1 MKSAKKQPARRPE
14 SFKTGTIPAGV
25 VGMGLMGTS
34 IVSCLLAAG
43 HPVIGITGS
52 ASKLKS
58 TRKRLSSLL
67 AEMKKEG
74 LFRGDPE
81 RALARFTISTD
92 FAALAG
98 AGIVVESIIED
109 LGAKR
114 KVLSAVE
121 EHTRPD
127 TIIGSNTSAIPVSI
141 LQQEMRK
148 PARLLGL
155 HWAEPAHITRF
166 LEIVCGDRTA
176 PRFAARVRSMADAW
190 GKEPTVV
197 KRDIRG
203 FIANRIMYA
212 MIREAFHLVESGAA
226 TIEDV
231 DRSVRN
237 DIGCWATLAGPFRW
251 MDLTGIPAY
260 AAVMR
265 DLNPELSNQADVPEL
280 MRKVVKAG
288 GEGIANAKGFYK
300 YTPAEARQW
309 EKKFHRFSYDIRAIA
324 EKYRG

>member
-1 MKSAKKQPARRPE
+1 MKSARKQPAPRPDRV
-14 SFKTGTIPAGV
+14 KPGTIPAGV
-25 VGMGLMGTS
+25 VGMGLMGRS
-34 IVSCLLAAG
+34 IAACLLAAG
-43 HPVIGITGS
+43 HPVTGITGS
-52 ASKLKS
+52 VSKLKS

-81 RALARFTISTD
+81 HALARFAISTD
-92 FAALAG
+92 YAALAG
-98 AGIVVESIIED
+98 AGVVVESIIED
-109 LGAKR
+109 LDAKR
-114 KVLSAVE
+114 KVVAAIE
-121 EHTRPD
+121 EHAPAD
-127 TIIGSNTSAIPVSI
+127 AIIGTNTSAIPVSI
-141 LQQEMRK
+141 LQQHTRK

-166 LEIVCGDRTA
+166 LEIICGEKTA
-176 PRFAARVRSMADAW
+176 PRFATRVRSLADAW

-226 TIEDV
+226 SVEDV

-237 DIGCWATLAGPFRW
+237 DIGSWATLAGPFRW

-260 AAVMR
+260 ASVMR
-265 DLNPELSNQADVPEL
+265 DLNPELSNAAEVPAL
-280 MRKVVKAG
+280 MRKVLATG

-300 YTPAEARQW
+300 YTPAEAKRW
-309 EKKFHRFSYDIRAIA
+309 EKKFHRFSYDIRALA

>member
-1 MKSAKKQPARRPE
+1 MKPA
-14 SFKTGTIPAGV
+14 TIPAAV

-34 IVSCLLAAG
+34 IVACLLAAG
-43 HPVIGITGS
+43 HPVTGITGS
-52 ASKLKS
+52 ASKLAS
-58 TRKRLSSLL
+58 TRKRLSNLL

-74 LFRGDPE
+74 LFRGDPA

-92 FAALAG
+92 YAALAS

-109 LGAKR
+109 LDAKR
-114 KVLSAVE
+114 KVLAAIE
-121 EHTRPD
+121 EHAPAD
-127 TIIGSNTSAIPVSI
+127 AVIGTNTSAIPVSI
-141 LQQEMRK
+141 LQKQTRK
-148 PARLLGL
+148 PARILGL

-166 LEIVCGDRTA
+166 LEIVYGDRTA
-176 PRFAARVRSMADAW
+176 PRFALRVRAMADAW

-203 FIANRIMYA
+203 FVANRIMYA

-226 TIEDV
+226 SIEDV

-265 DLNPELSNQADVPEL
+265 DLNPELSNAAEVPEL
-280 MRKVVKAG
+280 MRKVVEAG

-300 YTPAEARQW
+300 YTPAEAKRW
-309 EKKFHRFSYDIRAIA
+309 EKKFHSFSYDIRALA
-324 EKYRG
+324 EKYRR